1 MAQVEEVTSVG
12 CPSNLVPPA
21 DNAGNVACPDAFV
34 RQDGEVSRLELA
46 VFGAKCA
53 GCIAKIEGA
62 VKKLPGIDE
71 ARLNLSTGK
80 LRVSWHGKLQS
91 QEVVNTVSGLGYRV
105 TPYDPE
111 ASEKETDE
119 HGRLLIRCLAVAGFA
134 MANIML
140 LSIGVWSG
148 TGGEMGEG
156 TRALMH
162 FVSALIAIPAAAYAG
177 RPFFMS
183 AWAALRAGRANMDV
197 PISLAVVLAV
207 SYSLFET
214 FQAGEEVYFDAA
226 VMLLFFLLIGR
237 WLDHALRN
245 RARAAA
251 RDLLALQALSANRLG
266 PDGQLQAVSAKDI
279 QPGDHILL
287 AAGDRIPVNGRIIS
301 GVSEMDVSLVTGET
315 DPVLR
320 RTGDVVEAGVLNV
333 SAVVTMEATAT
344 VDNSLVAEL
353 ARLVEAGQQGKSSYV
368 RLADKAARAYVPI
381 VHTLAAI
388 TFLGWLFVFDAGLR
402 VALMNAIAV
411 LIITCP
417 CALGLATPAV
427 QIVAT
432 GELFRKGIL
441 VKAGDALERLAQVT
455 HFVFDKTGTLT
466 LGKPQLV
473 NAHDLAPAQFNA
485 AAALAR
491 ASRHPLSRA
500 IVEAAGTG
508 IVATDVKEIPGQ
520 GVSGF
525 VNGKLAQMGRA
536 AFVGAD
542 DSGDDAT
549 GTLTYV
555 AHEGEVPVALKF
567 EDTLREDAAET
578 VSTLKSSGIRT
589 SLLSGD
595 RPQPVK
601 QLASRVQIEEAF
613 AALTP
618 TEKLEKLNAFAESGE
633 RVAMVGDG
641 LNDAPALASAHVSLS
656 PGSAVEAAQSAAD
669 YVFQGQ
675 GLGAVTKAWRMARRA
690 QRHILQNFAFAAL
703 YNCVAAP
710 LAMAGYVTPLIAA
723 LAMSGSSLIVTL
735 NALRLKIGNGD

>member
-1 MAQVEEVTSVG
+1 MAQVGEIASVG
-12 CPSNLVPPA
+12 CPSNLAPPA
-21 DNAGNVACPDAFV
+21 DISGNVACPDAFV
-34 RQDGEVSRLELA
+34 RQDSRGSRLELA

-80 LRVSWHGKLQS
+80 LRVSWHGELQS
-91 QEVVNTVSGLGYRV
+91 QQVVSTVSALGYRV
-105 TPYDPE
+105 TPYDAD

-320 RTGDVVEAGVLNV
+320 RTGDAVEAGVLNV

-353 ARLVEAGQQGKSSYV
+353 ARLVEAGQQSKSSYV

-466 LGKPQLV
+466 LGKPRLV
-473 NAHDLAPAQFNA
+473 NADDLTPAQFNA

-491 ASRHPLSRA
+491 VSRHPLSRA

-525 VNGKLAQMGRA
+525 VNGKLARMGRA

-542 DSGDDAT
+542 DSGDDAA
-549 GTLTYV
+549 GTLTYI
-555 AHEGEVPVALKF
+555 AFEGEIPVALKF

-601 QLASRVQIEEAF
+601 QLANRVQIEEAF

-618 TEKLEKLNAFAESGE
+618 AEKLERLNALADSGE
-633 RVAMVGDG
+633 HVAMVGDG

>member
-12 CPSNLVPPA
+12 CPSNLAPPA
-21 DNAGNVACPDAFV
+21 DNAENVACPDAFV

-46 VFGAKCA
+46 IFGAKCA

-105 TPYDPE
+105 APYDPE

-473 NAHDLAPAQFNA
+473 NAHDLTPAQFNA

-555 AHEGEVPVALKF
+555 ALEGETPVALKF

-578 VSTLKSSGIRT
+578 VSTLTSSGIRT

-601 QLASRVQIEEAF
+601 QLASRVLIEEAF

-618 TEKLEKLNAFAESGE
+618 AEKLEKLNAFAESGE

-675 GLGAVTKAWRMARRA
+675 GLSAVTKAWRMARRA

>member
-1 MAQVEEVTSVG
+1 MAQIDKTPPGG
-12 CPSNLVPPA
+12 CPSNLAPPSDLA
-21 DNAGNVACPDAFV
+21 ENVVCPDAFV
-34 RQDGEVSRLELA
+34 RQDGEQSRLELA

-53 GCIAKIEGA
+53 GCIARIEGA
-62 VKKLPGIDE
+62 LKVLPGMQE
-71 ARLNLSTGK
+71 ARLNLSTGR
-80 LRVSWHGKLQS
+80 LRVIWQGDLQAE
-91 QEVVNTVSGLGYRV
+91 QVTTTVRSLGYRV

-119 HGRLLIRCLAVAGFA
+119 QGRFLIRCLAVAGFA

-183 AWAALRAGRANMDV
+183 AWRALRSGGANMDV
-197 PISLAVVLAV
+197 PISLAVLLAV

-214 FQAGEEVYFDAA
+214 FQSGEEVYFDAA

-251 RDLLALQALSANRLG
+251 RDLLALQAVSANRLDA
-266 PDGQLQAVSAKDI
+266 DGALHAVPARNI
-279 QPGDHILL
+279 QPGDQILL
-287 AAGDRIPVNGRIIS
+287 AAGDRVPVNGRILS
-301 GVSEMDVSLVTGET
+301 GLSEMDVSLVTGET

-320 RTGDVVEAGVLNV
+320 GPGDNIEAGILNV

-353 ARLVEAGQQGKSSYV
+353 ARLVEAGQQGKSRYV
-368 RLADKAARAYVPI
+368 RLADRAARAYVPI
-381 VHTLAAI
+381 VHTLAAV
-388 TFLGWLFVFDAGLR
+388 TFLGWLFIFDAGLR
-402 VALMNAIAV
+402 VSLMNAIAV

-432 GELFRKGIL
+432 GELFLRGVL

-455 HFVFDKTGTLT
+455 HIVFDKTGTLT
-466 LGKPQLV
+466 LGKPQWI
-473 NAHDLAPAQFNA
+473 NAAELAPSQLHA
-485 AAALAR
+485 AAVLAR

-500 IVEAAGTG
+500 IVDVAGTG
-508 IVATDVKEIPGQ
+508 IVATDVEERPGQ
-520 GVSGF
+520 GVSGL
-525 VNGKLAQMGRA
+525 VNGKRARLGRSE
-536 AFVGAD
+536 FVGAD
-542 DSGDDAT
+542 DHHEGDDS
-549 GTLTYV
+549 TLTFISL
-555 AHEGEVPVALKF
+555 EGEAPTVLRF
-567 EDTLREDAAET
+567 EDTVREDATRTIAQ
-578 VSTLKSSGIRT
+578 LKKAGIKV

-595 RPQPVK
+595 RQVPV
-601 QLASRVQIEEAF
+601 QNLSRKVGIEDAY

-618 TEKLEKLNAFAESGE
+618 SEKLEKLSDFAVRGE

-669 YVFQGQ
+669 YVFQGP
-675 GLGAVTKAWRMARRA
+675 GLGAITKAWKMARRA

-710 LAMAGYVTPLIAA
+710 LAMAGHVTPLIAA

-735 NALRLKIGNGD
+735 NALRLKIGKGD